1 MHEPA
6 RKAGRNPYLIPP
18 YKREAGGSNPPAPT
32 RKGQVRPH
40 VDLDKTL
47 SPESQREPPVH
58 ARGCGNGAPRAGSII
73 VDHEGAPCTDSR
85 YHRHCRVLD
94 RGEPDGWRAPRA
106 GPSDRLGAGR
116 GPGRQSSIGCR
127 AARTDRGETRSR
139 LVGLGSRAVDTFRNS
154 RCVEPAACR
163 GPRIDHSSTR
173 DSPPVSPSMVPE
185 ALSNSERVRLEKA
198 PPPVGEGAGWL
209 KMSQVNRSDGV
220 LAPHRDLSINQ
231 TPDANFGGWDVTA
244 PPLGVARARR
254 P

>member
-1 MHEPA
+1 MLIREPLSGTTVQTFPGTLGHLPA
-6 RKAGRNPYLIPP
+6 LFSQFSCLNCPRGLRCDPYSYSP
-18 YKREAGGSNPPAPT
+18 YKRGGAGSNPAAPT

-85 YHRHCRVLD
+85 YHRHCRALD
-94 RGEPDGWRAPRA
+94 RGEPDGCRAPRA

-139 LVGLGSRAVDTFRNS
+139 LVGLGSRALFALIDPTPTLWVPRNS
-154 RCVEPAACR
+154 
-163 GPRIDHSSTR
+163 SSLR
-173 DSPPVSPSMVPE
+173 DQAILVDQTTD
-185 ALSNSERVRLEKA
+185 AGLS
-198 PPPVGEGAGWL
+198 
-209 KMSQVNRSDGV
+209 
-220 LAPHRDLSINQ
+220 
-231 TPDANFGGWDVTA
+231 PDAVLHKIDRFG
-244 PPLGVARARR
+244 
-254 P
+254 